1 LQIILHVFYIRFSN
15 FLGATNPASITVVAT
30 KWVRRGAILV
40 VVLLGTLNQS
50 PPFNILKKIVDHKI
64 VHRFLNAEKGKKGK
78 IEIVNFHESG
88 IIIGRGTFEPGWSW
102 DKCIKLIVKTD
113 SCQAPHT
120 LYIISGTIMVVM
132 DDGTEVEGGPGD
144 TAIIPTG
151 HNAWIVGDEPCVMI
165 DFTGAG
171 YHVLYIEG

>member
-1 LQIILHVFYIRFSN
+1 M
-15 FLGATNPASITVVAT
+15 
-30 KWVRRGAILV
+30 
-40 VVLLGTLNQS
+40 
-50 PPFNILKKIVDHKI
+50 DHKI
-64 VHRFLNAEKGKKGK
+64 VHRFLNAEKGK
-78 IEIVNFHESG
+78 IEIVNFPESG
-88 IIIGRGTFEPGWSW
+88 IIIGRGTFVPGWSW

-113 SCQAPHT
+113 SCRAPHT
-120 LYIISGTIMVVM
+120 SYIISGTIMVVM

-151 HNAWIVGDEPCVMI
+151 HNAWIVGDEPCVI